1 MEGNCGKMEGGVNMF
16 LRISR
21 LYPKQENVS
30 DINIYYSNYL
40 SLNMSVIWINLHWD
54 TVSVPLVKP
63 IDVNKEFSQE
73 IFNQSRYRLYAW

>member
-1 MEGNCGKMEGGVNMF
+1 MEGNWGKMEGGEVNMF

-40 SLNMSVIWINLHWD
+40 SLNMSVVFHKFTL
-54 TVSVPLVKP
+54 
-63 IDVNKEFSQE
+63 
-73 IFNQSRYRLYAW
+73 RYSIRFIGQTY

>member
-1 MEGNCGKMEGGVNMF
+1 MEGNWGKMEGGEVNMF

-40 SLNMSVIWINLHWD
+40 SLNMSVVCINLHWD
-54 TVSVPLVKP
+54 TVSVSLVKP
-63 IDVNKEFSQE
+63 INVNKEFFSGD
-73 IFNQSRYRLYAW
+73 F

>member
-1 MEGNCGKMEGGVNMF
+1 MEGNCGKMEGGGVNMF

-40 SLNMSVIWINLHWD
+40 SLNMSVI
-54 TVSVPLVKP
+54 
-63 IDVNKEFSQE
+63 
-73 IFNQSRYRLYAW
+73 